1 MADTLTIT
9 ESDNSPVKVLRLAG
23 KLTGQTQGQL
33 MDAARREQAAGSHYL
48 LIDLTHL
55 DYIGSAGLLALL
67 NIYRM
72 FTPRQAVEA
81 WEKENRGEPY
91 KSEYVKLAGASPS
104 VYYVLNIAGFLLNLA
119 IYPDPEQALHSFQ
132 V

>member
-9 ESDNSPVKVLRLAG
+9 ESDNGPVKVLHLQG

-33 MDAARREQAAGSHYL
+33 MDAARRERAAGTAYL

-72 FTPRQAVEA
+72 FTPRQVVEA
-81 WEKENRGEPY
+81 WEKENPGEPY
-91 KSEYVKLAGASPS
+91 KSAYVKLAGASPS

-119 IYPDPEQALHSFQ
+119 IYPEPDQALQSFQ
-132 V
+132 A

>member
-1 MADTLTIT
+1 MADTLKIS
-9 ESDNSPVKVLRLAG
+9 ESDNDLVKVLHLAG
-23 KLTGQTQGQL
+23 KLTYQTQGAL
-33 MDAARREQAAGSHYL
+33 MDAARRQQAAGSRYL

-72 FTPRQAVEA
+72 FTPRQAIET

-91 KSEYVKLAGASPS
+91 KSAYVKLAGASPS
-104 VYYVLNIAGFLLNLA
+104 VYYVLNIAGFLLNLP
-119 IYPDPEQALHSFQ
+119 IYPDPDQALKSFQ
-132 V
+132 A